1 MKGRTLA
8 LIIIYT
14 VAATLFAS
22 PMTAQAAVLT
32 FDATLSGALEVPPTS
47 GTGFATVSI
56 DTVLHT
62 LTVDVSFSGLT
73 SGTTASHIHCC
84 VSSEVVNS
92 GVATT
97 VPTFG
102 GFPLGVTSGTYH
114 NVLDMTSSSSY
125 NPAFITGSGGTV
137 ASAEAALFAGI
148 IAGDAYLH
156 IHTTSSEIRGL
167 LAPVPLPATLPLF
180 ATGLAGLG
188 LFGWRR
194 KKKVAVLSA

>member
-1 MKGRTLA
+1 VKGRTLA
-8 LIIIYT
+8 LITIYT
-14 VAATLFAS
+14 IAATLFAS

-32 FDATLSGALEVPPTS
+32 FAATLSGALEIPPS
-47 GTGFATVSI
+47 LGTGFTTVSI

-84 VSSEVVNS
+84 AGSEVVNS

-97 VPTFG
+97 VPTFS

-125 NPAFITGSGGTV
+125 NPTFITGNGGTV

-156 IHTTSSEIRGL
+156 IHTTSGEISGL
-167 LAPVPLPATLPLF
+167 LAPIPLPATLPLF

-188 LFGWRR
+188 LLGWRR
-194 KKKVAVLSA
+194 KKAAAG